1 MGGEGGAGLR
11 FGQVNEVETRNSAPG
26 TRVLRATQPAQR
38 IIASKLM
45 KHASEA
51 HGACNSER
59 ALLALSC
66 SPAPARNFSPRN
78 SGSAAFYISS

>member
-26 TRVLRATQPAQR
+26 TRVLRVTQPAQR
-38 IIASKLM
+38 IIASKPM
-45 KHASEA
+45 RHASEA

-59 ALLALSC
+59 ALTR
-66 SPAPARNFSPRN
+66 PTR
-78 SGSAAFYISS
+78 